1 MEKTISHKPLTL
13 LRPLFMPAAFFPSVS
28 LISSYLRREFLQF
41 FFLCLSL
48 FLGLALLVDFFDR
61 LKDFIKYAAPPL
73 SIVRY
78 FFFKAPLFVTQT
90 APAAALTASLLSLGL
105 LSRHKE
111 ILALKSCGI
120 SSLQIARPIFLA
132 AGALSIAVWG
142 WNEFVVPYAFH
153 MSRYINTVE
162 IKGKTFKG
170 LFHQQGFWYH
180 SAQAFYH
187 IDHFDSRKKVLFGL
201 TIYTLDRHFRLCSL
215 AEASQARW
223 HEEQWHFED
232 LQVKSLYTEYTETVL
247 PTTTKQIQIPEKP
260 EDFALVD
267 MEADEFSSQQLRTHI
282 ADLQRKG
289 LEIIRYQVDLQ
300 LKGAVPLA
308 TLAMALIGIALVV
321 PGAKQ
326 LTLPTALGLALIV
339 GFSYWIFLALTVSLG
354 HSSALSP
361 FFAAWLANGVAFL
374 LGVFFFL
381 GVD

>member
-1 MEKTISHKPLTL
+1 
-13 LRPLFMPAAFFPSVS
+13 MPGAFFPSVS
-28 LISSYLRREFLQF
+28 LISSYLRREFLHF
-41 FFLCLSL
+41 FFLCLFL
-48 FLGLALLVDFFDR
+48 FLGLSLLVDFFDR
-61 LKDFIKYAAPPL
+61 LKDFIKYAAPPF

-78 FFFKAPLFVTQT
+78 FFFKAPLFVTQA

-132 AGALSIAVWG
+132 AGVLSITAWG
-142 WNEFVVPYAFH
+142 WNEFIVPYAFH

-201 TIYTLDRHFRLCSL
+201 TIYTLDRDFRLRSL

-223 HEEQWHFED
+223 QEGQWHFEN
-232 LQVKSLYTEYTETVL
+232 LQVKSLYTETAL
-247 PTTTKQIQIPEKP
+247 PTTAEQIQLLPEKP

-267 MEADEFSSQQLRTHI
+267 MEADEFSSQQLRAHI

-289 LEIIRYQVDLQ
+289 LETIRYQVDLQ
-300 LKGAVPLA
+300 LKRAIPLA
-308 TLAMALIGIALVV
+308 TLAMTLIGIALVV

-326 LTLPTALGLALIV
+326 LTLPTALGIALII

-354 HSSALSP
+354 HSGALSP

-374 LGVFFFL
+374 LAVFFFL

>member
-1 MEKTISHKPLTL
+1 MLVD
-13 LRPLFMPAAFFPSVS
+13 FFPSIS

-48 FLGLALLVDFFDR
+48 FLGLSLFVDFFDR
-61 LKDFIKYAAPPL
+61 LKDFIKYAAPPSAIL
-73 SIVRY
+73 RY
-78 FFFKAPLFVTQT
+78 FFFKAPLFVTQA

-120 SSLQIARPIFLA
+120 SSLQIARPIVLA
-132 AGALSIAVWG
+132 AGVLSIAVWG
-142 WNEFVVPYAFH
+142 WNEFIVPYAFH

-170 LFHQQGFWYH
+170 LFHEQGFWYH
-180 SAQAFYH
+180 GAQAFYH
-187 IDHFDSRKKVLFGL
+187 IDHFDSRKNILFGL
-201 TIYTLDRHFRLCSL
+201 TIYTLDGHFRLRSL
-215 AEASQARW
+215 VEASQARW
-223 HEEQWHFED
+223 HEGQWHFEN
-232 LQVKSLYTEYTETVL
+232 LRAKSLYTETTL
-247 PTTTKQIQIPEKP
+247 PALAGQIRLPEKP

-289 LEIIRYQVDLQ
+289 LETIRYQVDLE

-326 LTLPTALGLALIV
+326 LTLPTALGLSLIV

-354 HSSALSP
+354 HSGALSP

-374 LGVFFFL
+374 LGIFFFL